1 VPEIPEDALHAAA
14 RALRTY
20 HGPDDEPHL
29 SAAMFKGEAAAV
41 VAAVAPILAEHIAA
55 RLVCPYN
62 GRTPWPPMRLRGRR
76 PDRTRDVP
84 AHPNAWPPRTPRPE
98 SSHDEDLLRLR
109 IP

>member
-41 VAAVAPILAEHIAA
+41 VAAVAPLLAEHIAA
-55 RLVCPYN
+55 RIADACPYPDEQP
-62 GRTPWPPMRLRGRR
+62 GHPCDYPEAAKIARGTYPP
-76 PDRTRDVP
+76 TREQP
-84 AHPNAWPPRTPRPE
+84 
-98 SSHDEDLLRLR
+98 
-109 IP
+109 